1 MENKLEKLKQ
11 KRPLKV
17 CAYVRRK
24 PVTAALP
31 DVQTEYFNRLIDG
44 VEGWTN
50 AGVYTDLR
58 MKGRD
63 MKRMLK
69 DCKKRKID
77 LIITRSVSRFSRD
90 MRELEKII
98 RVLKKCGV
106 GVFFE
111 LENLY
116 SFDAEDAIR
125 FDLLM
130 SI

>member
-11 KRPLKV
+11 QTSLRV

-24 PVTAALP
+24 PVPAALP
-31 DVQTEYFNRLIDG
+31 DVQTEYFNRLIDS

-50 AGVYTDLR
+50 AGIYTDLR
-58 MKGRD
+58 MKDRD
-63 MKRMLK
+63 LKRMLK

-77 LIITRSVSRFSRD
+77 LIITKSVSRFSRD
-90 MRELEKII
+90 VKKFEKIM
-98 RVLKKCGV
+98 RTLKKCGV

-116 SFDAEDAIR
+116 SLDPEDAIR
-125 FDLLM
+125 FDMLM
-130 SI
+130 MF

>member
-11 KRPLKV
+11 QRPLRV

-24 PVTAALP
+24 PVPAALP
-31 DVQTEYFNRLIDG
+31 DIQTEYYNRLING
-44 VEGWTN
+44 VDGWTN
-50 AGVYTDLR
+50 AGIYTDLR
-58 MKGRD
+58 LKDRD

-77 LIITRSVSRFSRD
+77 LIITKSVSRFSRD
-90 MRELEKII
+90 IRKFLKIMRILQ
-98 RVLKKCGV
+98 KCGI

-116 SFDAEDAIR
+116 SLDTEAAIR
-125 FDLLM
+125 FDLILVD
-130 SI
+130 

>member
-11 KRPLKV
+11 RPLKV

-24 PVTAALP
+24 PVSAALP
-31 DVQTEYFNRLIDG
+31 DIQTEYFNRLIDG

-50 AGVYTDLR
+50 AGIYTDLR
-58 MKGRD
+58 LKDRD
-63 MKRMLK
+63 LKRMLK

-77 LIITRSVSRFSRD
+77 LIITKSVSRFSRD
-90 MRELEKII
+90 VRKFEKIMRI
-98 RVLKKCGV
+98 LKKCGV

-116 SFDAEDAIR
+116 SLDSQDGLM
-125 FDLLM
+125 FDLILAD
-130 SI
+130 

>member
-11 KRPLKV
+11 QRPLRV

-24 PVTAALP
+24 PVPAALP
-31 DVQTEYFNRLIDG
+31 DIQTEYYNRLING
-44 VEGWTN
+44 VDGWTN
-50 AGVYTDLR
+50 AGIYTDLR
-58 MKGRD
+58 LKDRD

-77 LIITRSVSRFSRD
+77 LIITKSVSRFSRD
-90 MRELEKII
+90 VRKFEKIMSI
-98 RVLKKCGV
+98 LEKCGV

-116 SFDAEDAIR
+116 SLDAEAALR
-125 FDLLM
+125 FDMLLAD
-130 SI
+130 